1 MFTNGFG
8 WPHVLIIAAL
18 LVILFGARRL
28 PDAARGVG
36 RSMRIFRSEMRG
48 LHEDDDSSASQGQ
61 PTNTQGQAGPAQIAP
76 QPPAAPPQQHT
87 PSDAQAQRDQQT

>member
-1 MFTNGFG
+1 VFTNGFG
-8 WPHVLIIAAL
+8 WPHVLIIVAV

-48 LHEDDDSSASQGQ
+48 LHEDDDSQSGSQQQ
-61 PTNTQGQAGPAQIAP
+61 PGNTQGQTGGTAQIAAP
-76 QPPAAPPQQHT
+76 QPPPQQHT
-87 PSDAQAQRDQQT
+87 PSDAQVKHDQQT